1 MLSYF
6 VCAILVMSSFVDAN
20 ELDTEALEGFQSAI
34 YGSIMAHLDAEYQLL
49 QPLIAQ
55 QNQSMDRCRGQITVA
70 QESCKT
76 CASSHCQGD
85 FGDWIMGGLG
95 EMGGWFKG
103 AGNSFVDWQG
113 WQDIGGFFGDIG
125 DWFGGA
131 ANSFVNWK
139 GFDDMKNFFGGIGNA
154 FSSGFNS
161 IKHTFSSLGSSM
173 GSGLS
178 SFGTT
183 LGSGL
188 SDFGNTFKSGLSSVF
203 GRRRRDVGPQA
214 MTARKL
220 KTIRHRYMAKRVEEL
235 DPETRQCM
243 EQCSECT
250 PFLGD
255 QTALI
260 GGVCGDQ
267 MLLDQ
272 AAMSE
277 VMTNMQA
284 LFNANGNPLQGTTP
298 IVSKI
303 EFDQSDISLTD
314 FSVGGVYV
322 TAKTPNGVVRYPS
335 NYRYKMQ
342 SPQTTADEIA
352 QELIEKWN
360 I

>member
-1 MLSYF
+1 MLPYV
-6 VCAILVMSSFVDAN
+6 VCAVLLMTSFANAN
-20 ELDTEALEGFQSAI
+20 ELDVETLEGFQSAI
-34 YGSIMAHLDAEYQLL
+34 YGKIMAHLDAEYQLL
-49 QPLIAQ
+49 QPAIAQ
-55 QNQSMDRCRGQITVA
+55 QNQSMERCRGLISAA
-70 QESCKT
+70 QETCKT
-76 CASSHCQGD
+76 CASSRCQGD
-85 FGDWIMGGLG
+85 FGDWIMGGFG
-95 EMGGWFKG
+95 EMAGWFKG

-113 WQDIGGFFGDIG
+113 WQDLGGFFGDIG

-131 ANSFVNWK
+131 GNSFVNWK
-139 GFDDMKNFFGGIGNA
+139 GFDDMKNFFGGIGNT

-161 IKHTFSSLGSSM
+161 VKNTFGNWGNSI

-178 SFGTT
+178 SFGNT

-188 SDFGNTFKSGLSSVF
+188 SNFGNSFTSGLSSVF
-203 GRRRRDVGPQA
+203 GRRRRDVGPLA
-214 MTARKL
+214 MTSRKL
-220 KTIRHRYMAKRVEEL
+220 QMIRHRYMAKRVEEL

-243 EQCSECT
+243 EQCNECT

-267 MLLDQ
+267 ILLDQ

-303 EFDQSDISLTD
+303 EFDQSDFSFTD

-335 NYRYKMQ
+335 SYRYKMQ